1 MAQLTPLSPILLFA
15 LFIHTWNVAVPL
27 FKVFERD
34 VQWLAGQKSKE
45 THHETKRHEQQI
57 NRKKRLI
64 FLHLA
69 HFSHAAVLSPSDYTR
84 LAALK
89 IISLESCSLIKLY
102 DGRWCRKPHVSWIQ
116 RVPEK
121 IQYWGKNT
129 TWQWWLHQRV
139 LRMTFHTELW
149 VQRVC
154 LHLPIKHGLA
164 CIFNHVEQSTVYE
177 SDRKAEQLQW

>member
-1 MAQLTPLSPILLFA
+1 M
-15 LFIHTWNVAVPL
+15 
-27 FKVFERD
+27 
-34 VQWLAGQKSKE
+34 
-45 THHETKRHEQQI
+45 
-57 NRKKRLI
+57 
-64 FLHLA
+64 
-69 HFSHAAVLSPSDYTR
+69 LSPSDYTR
-84 LAALK
+84 LTVLK

-102 DGRWCRKPHVSWIQ
+102 DSRRCRNPHVSWIQ
-116 RVPEK
+116 RLPEK

-139 LRMTFHTELW
+139 LRITFHTELW

-177 SDRKAEQLQW
+177 SDRKVEQLQWWSLLNMEQIMLVGENNCRLTFQKLMLVHLSLIHLFVLKKKCF